1 MVQQPEP
8 GSDVMAKGGLWPLA
22 LACLVVVAMLA
33 GCNRI
38 TLLRPDTSRGDFE
51 RTAPEVAIRDHPRRP
66 DVYAQVVSG
75 QQKLNAGDLPGAEQ
89 AARQAVKQDP
99 RSAPAHTLLALVLE
113 ARGQAAQAGRAYE
126 QALALA
132 PAQGV
137 ALNNYGTWLCRN
149 GRAADALAHFE
160 RAVADPGYATPD
172 AALANLGACAHEIGD
187 ARADAALAEAIRLQ
201 PGNALAL
208 GVLAERSY
216 RKGDM
221 LRARAFSERRLAAA
235 PATARV
241 LRIASQIEDSL
252 GDSRAAEAY
261 RRRLRAEFPHDAS
274 QSDAMGHNGAR

>member
-1 MVQQPEP
+1 MWKR
-8 GSDVMAKGGLWPLA
+8 GPLRA
-22 LACLVVVAMLA
+22 GLACLVALALLA

-51 RTAPEVAIRDHPRRP
+51 RTAPEVAIRDNPRRP
-66 DVYAQVVSG
+66 DAYGHIVSG

-89 AARQAVKQDP
+89 AARQAVKVDA
-99 RSAPAHTLLALVLE
+99 RSAPAQTLLALVLE
-113 ARGQAAQAGRAYE
+113 ARGQQAQAGRAYA

-132 PAQGV
+132 PAQG
-137 ALNNYGTWLCRN
+137 AMLNNYGAWLCRN
-149 GRAADALAHFE
+149 GRAAEALAHFE
-160 RAVADPGYATPD
+160 RAVADPGYSTPD

-187 ARADAALAEAIRLQ
+187 ARADAALAGAIQLQ
-201 PGNALAL
+201 PANALAL
-208 GVLAERSY
+208 GVLAERTLQQ
-216 RKGDM
+216 GNA

-252 GDSRAAEAY
+252 GDRRAAEAY

-274 QSDAMGHNGAR
+274 QSDAMGHNGAQ